1 MRSVLSS
8 ETDQLAAAFVTVG
21 YGTRAIFC
29 FFGEKAG
36 GQKSE
41 QAISHAIGDEYF
53 AGPRIDGYTGRM
65 NQVAARA
72 LDNSSW
78 RNVSIVINVPHAH
91 KTWRAGVPGRR
102 QVNVWSQI
110 FPGHFKCVRR
120 VILVIDC
127 RDEDF
132 SERRL
137 NR

>member
-8 ETDQLAAAFVTVG
+8 ETDPLAAAFVTVG

-53 AGPRIDGYTGRM
+53 ADLGVDGHTCRM

-78 RNVSIVINVPHAH
+78 RNVSIVIDIPHAH
-91 KTWRAGVPGRR
+91 KTCDSRY
-102 QVNVWSQI
+102 
-110 FPGHFKCVRR
+110 
-120 VILVIDC
+120 
-127 RDEDF
+127 
-132 SERRL
+132 
-137 NR
+137 